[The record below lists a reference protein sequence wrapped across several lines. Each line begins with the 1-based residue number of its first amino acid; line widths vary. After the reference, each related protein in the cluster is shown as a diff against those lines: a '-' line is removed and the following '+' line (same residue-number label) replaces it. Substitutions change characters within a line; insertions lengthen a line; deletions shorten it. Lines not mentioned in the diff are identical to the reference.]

1 MGARVVDTRVGLF
14 PAEAL
19 MKQAALDRY
28 TFMRS
33 AYLQRRQSLVLDG
46 KRPKDE

>member
-1 MGARVVDTRVGLF
+1 MN
-14 PAEAL
+14 
-19 MKQAALDRY
+19 QAALDRY